1 MKADPALIEKLRRS
15 LEGPLPGHD
24 GLPEVSG
31 YRRPDPHKVLQRDPP
46 PREGAVLVLIYPRD
60 QALHTLLML
69 RPVYEGVHSGQISF
83 PGGKKEEQDRSLEET
98 ALREFNEETGAMSDE
113 ILVLGR
119 LSPIFI
125 PPSDVVVTP
134 VIAYTTAVSGFDPD
148 PNEVAELIETP
159 LADLLHRDLLRSRKQ
174 HVSVLGRELEVPYY
188 DVKGHVVWGATAMMI
203 AELRELFHR
212 LGQADRFA

>member
-1 MKADPALIEKLRRS
+1 
-15 LEGPLPGHD
+15 
-24 GLPEVSG
+24 
-31 YRRPDPHKVLQRDPP
+31 
-46 PREGAVLVLIYPRD
+46 
-60 QALHTLLML
+60 TLLMW
-69 RPVYEGVHSGQISF
+69 RPEYEGVHSGQISF
-83 PGGKKEEQDRSLEET
+83 PGGEKEEQDRPLEET

-159 LADLLHRDLLRSRKQ
+159 LVDLLQRDLLRSRKQ
-174 HVSVLGRELEVPYY
+174 HVSVLGRELDVPYY
-188 DVKGHVVWGATAMMI
+188 DV
-203 AELRELFHR
+203 
-212 LGQADRFA
+212 

>member
-1 MKADPALIEKLRRS
+1 
-15 LEGPLPGHD
+15 
-24 GLPEVSG
+24 
-31 YRRPDPHKVLQRDPP
+31 
-46 PREGAVLVLIYPRD
+46 
-60 QALHTLLML
+60 
-69 RPVYEGVHSGQISF
+69 
-83 PGGKKEEQDRSLEET
+83 SLEET

-159 LADLLHRDLLRSRKQ
+159 LADLLRRDLLRSRKQ
-174 HVSVLGRELEVPYY
+174 HVSVLGRELDVPYY